1 MIVGFEA
8 AGSARGRRPRVG
20 PGAAPDAT
28 GAGVTK
34 PRSAQSARATTGSLV
49 TSCSV
54 IRCRFGEARVGA
66 RLGGWPVWRERQFDD
81 VLDDNLQ
88 LLEEDVGAHR
98 QHPGLDSDRAIGR
111 EHHDPSVRV

>member
-49 TSCSV
+49 TSCRSSAV
-54 IRCRFGEARVGA
+54 DLVKPGWEP